1 MALATADFATA
12 WIGDGT
18 ESNPNTPS
26 FSSATGLSY
35 KYEDITGQPTEN
47 LSPNPNV
54 FVARITADES
64 VLDALDALPNTSEL
78 VGTRE
83 LIEDEGV

>member
-35 KYEDITGQPTEN
+35 KYEDITGQPTSN
-47 LSPNPNV
+47 LHPEPNV
-54 FVARITADES
+54 FICKVTAEES
-64 VLDALDALPNTSEL
+64 VLDALDELPNTSEL
-78 VGTRE
+78 PGTRE
-83 LIEDEGV
+83 IIQEES